1 MVDLAGRDGPAPWKD
16 RLMNIGI
23 YRYVPTV
30 DGVVGEVRAA
40 ADQGF
45 TSFWMPQIFG
55 LDALTT
61 FAAAA
66 REVPDIHLGTAVV
79 PVYREHPMA
88 LAQQALTISQLN
100 GGRLKL
106 GIGLSHPVVIESMWG
121 LSYERPLRY
130 MTEYLDALLPM
141 LSGEASSVSG
151 EAVTSHGAVDIAAP
165 APQVLVAALGPKML
179 ELAGR
184 VADGTVTWMTG
195 PKTLATHIVPS
206 INRAAEAADRPPPQ
220 IVAGLPVCVTDD
232 PEKARERVAEFLVM
246 YGGLPSYRAM
256 LDREGA
262 SGPEDIAII
271 GSAAEVAERLA
282 GVSECGV
289 TTISASEIGD
299 PDELAA
305 TRDVLVS
312 LL

>member
-1 MVDLAGRDGPAPWKD
+1 
-16 RLMNIGI
+16 MNIGI

-30 DGVVGEVRAA
+30 DGIIGEARSA

-55 LDALTT
+55 LDTLTT
-61 FAAAA
+61 YAAVA
-66 REVPDIHLGTAVV
+66 REVPEIHLGTAVV
-79 PVYREHPMA
+79 PIYRQHPMA
-88 LAQQALTISQLN
+88 LAQQALTISQVN
-100 GGRLKL
+100 EGRVIL
-106 GIGLSHPVVIESMWG
+106 GIGLSHPVVVESMWG
-121 LSYERPLRY
+121 LSYDKPLRY
-130 MTEYLDALLPM
+130 MREYLQALLPM
-141 LSGEASSVSG
+141 LSGEASSVDG
-151 EAVTSHGAVDIAAP
+151 QAVTSHGSLDVDAP

-184 VADGTVTWMTG
+184 VADGTVTWLVG
-195 PKTLATHIVPS
+195 PNTLASHIVPS
-206 INRAAEAADRPPPQ
+206 INRSAEAADRPAPQ
-220 IVAGLPVCVTDD
+220 IAAGLPVCVTDN
-232 PEKARERVAEFLVM
+232 PEKARERAAEMLIM

-262 SGPEDIAII
+262 SGPEDIAVI
-271 GSAAEVAERLA
+271 GSAAEVADRLA
-282 GVSECGV
+282 GVSESGV
-289 TTISASEIGD
+289 TTIAASEFGN

>member
-1 MVDLAGRDGPAPWKD
+1 
-16 RLMNIGI
+16 MNIGV
-23 YRYVPTV
+23 YRYAPTV
-30 DGVVGEVRAA
+30 DDLVGEVRSA

-55 LDALTT
+55 LDTLTA

-66 REVPDIHLGTAVV
+66 REVPGIHLGTAAV
-79 PVYREHPMA
+79 PIYREHPMA
-88 LAQQALTISQLN
+88 LAQQALTVSQVN
-100 GGRLKL
+100 GGRVIL
-106 GIGLSHPVVIESMWG
+106 GIGLSHQVVVESMWG
-121 LSYERPLRY
+121 RSYARPLRH
-130 MTEYLDALLPM
+130 MRKYLEALIPM
-141 LSGEASSVSG
+141 LSGEASSVNG
-151 EAVTSHGAVDIAAP
+151 EAVSSHGSVDVAAP

-179 ELAGR
+179 ELAGQ
-184 VADGTVTWMTG
+184 VADGTVTWMVG
-195 PKTLATHIVPS
+195 PKTLAAHIVPS
-206 INRAAEAADRPPPQ
+206 INRAAEVADRPRPQ
-220 IVAGLPVCVTDD
+220 IAAGLPVCVTDN

-262 SGPEDIAII
+262 GGPEDIAVI
-271 GSAAEVAERLA
+271 GSAAEVADRLA
-282 GVSECGV
+282 GVSESGV
-289 TTISASEIGD
+289 TTIAASEVGN